1 MAEYLSW
8 ISFILSVAAA
18 AVVVAAAAA
27 TTREPQQPLLGLED
41 MGFEKELVEVGE
53 FVVIDVN
60 EELGEFVK
68 ADEDED
74 EMFETN

>member
-1 MAEYLSW
+1 M
-8 ISFILSVAAA
+8 
-18 AVVVAAAAA
+18 VAAAAA